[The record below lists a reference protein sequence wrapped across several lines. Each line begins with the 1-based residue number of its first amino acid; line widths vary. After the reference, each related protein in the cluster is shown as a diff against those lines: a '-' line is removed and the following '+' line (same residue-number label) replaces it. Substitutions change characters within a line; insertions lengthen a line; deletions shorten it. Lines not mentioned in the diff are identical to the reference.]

1 MKKKKKNKGSLVVL
15 FVFLGLLVAICVY
28 LTIITVPTL
37 KHSQIGQMINYCHNR
52 GSIEFYVE
60 GKKMAYD
67 EIKVVRETQNDI
79 QQKQLTED
87 CEFAFFNGVYG
98 LDKYIFSVD
107 KESSDRLKDIEIT
120 FTNFNENWWNVN
132 NFDIKFDIVKKNG
145 KISLIGEC
153 YLNGEKIEINQIVQ
167 EKEDIYCCEVDLK

>member
-67 EIKVVRETQNDI
+67 EINVVR
-79 QQKQLTED
+79 
-87 CEFAFFNGVYG
+87 
-98 LDKYIFSVD
+98 
-107 KESSDRLKDIEIT
+107 
-120 FTNFNENWWNVN
+120 
-132 NFDIKFDIVKKNG
+132 
-145 KISLIGEC
+145 
-153 YLNGEKIEINQIVQ
+153 
-167 EKEDIYCCEVDLK
+167 